1 MHSILVKFGRL
12 LYTIWFYVLAALPI
26 LIFSPIL
33 IVFSLSERTYP
44 QLFWMAR
51 NVWANTIL
59 YGMGCIPKITHKEN
73 IKKGNSYMF
82 IANHTSM
89 LDIMLMLK
97 CTRNPFVFVGKKELV
112 KIPIFGFFYKRAS
125 IMVDRESRKSRTGVY
140 LRAQKR
146 LATGLSIGI
155 FPEGG
160 VPDESVLLDA
170 FKDGAFS
177 LAIEH
182 KIPIVPIVFY
192 DCKRRFPFSLNG
204 GSPGRLRA
212 TVFPFYRTDS
222 LSTKDIEQLKN
233 TIREK
238 IRSELLEQ

>member
-12 LYTIWFYVLAALPI
+12 LYKIWFYILAALPI
-26 LIFSPIL
+26 LIFLPIL

-44 QLFWMAR
+44 QVFWMAR
-51 NVWANTIL
+51 NIWANTIL

-73 IKKGNSYMF
+73 IIKGESYMF
-82 IANHTSM
+82 IANHTSI
-89 LDIMLMLK
+89 LDIMLLLK
-97 CTRNPFVFVGKKELV
+97 CTQNPFVFVGKKELV
-112 KIPIFGFFYKRAS
+112 KIPIFGFFYKRVC

-140 LRAQKR
+140 TRAQKR
-146 LATGLSIGI
+146 ISTGLSIGI

-160 VPDESVLLDA
+160 VPDESVVLDE

-182 KIPIVPIVFY
+182 QIPIVPIVFY
-192 DCKRRFPFSLNG
+192 DCKKRFPFSLKG
-204 GSPGRLRA
+204 GSPGILRA
-212 TVFPFYRTDS
+212 TVFPFYRTDD
-222 LSTKDIEQLKN
+222 LEIKDIERLKI

-238 IRSELLEQ
+238 IAAELST